1 MKFLKRI
8 IESLLKQD
16 SVEGNYT
23 YDKNTISKY
32 NKINGVVKV
41 GKSSKIIKSE
51 LTGRI
56 VIGDHCKVL
65 NATVSGD
72 VSIGDYTSLAGQ
84 NVTILSEINRITIGK
99 YCSIAKNTSIYEF
112 NHQTDR
118 ISTYYFNK
126 RVLQETESST
136 DKTSKGD
143 LTIGNDVWIGANV
156 VVLSG
161 VKIGNGVIVAANA
174 VVSSDI
180 PDYAI
185 VGGVP
190 SKIIKY
196 RFSEEVRNKLN
207 SDAWW
212 DWDYNIIKNKKE
224 LFTESFDFD
233 KYLELTK
240 DINKKRK

>member
-1 MKFLKRI
+1 M
-8 IESLLKQD
+8 
-16 SVEGNYT
+16 
-23 YDKNTISKY
+23 
-32 NKINGVVKV
+32 
-41 GKSSKIIKSE
+41 
-51 LTGRI
+51 
-56 VIGDHCKVL
+56 
-65 NATVSGD
+65 
-72 VSIGDYTSLAGQ
+72 
-84 NVTILSEINRITIGK
+84 
-99 YCSIAKNTSIYEF
+99 
-112 NHQTDR
+112 
-118 ISTYYFNK
+118 
-126 RVLQETESST
+126 LQETESST